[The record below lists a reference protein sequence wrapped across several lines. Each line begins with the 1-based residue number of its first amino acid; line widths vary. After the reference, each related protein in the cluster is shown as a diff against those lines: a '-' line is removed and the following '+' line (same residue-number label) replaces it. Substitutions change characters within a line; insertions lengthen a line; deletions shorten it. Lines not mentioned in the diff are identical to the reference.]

1 MTVLSDFFCYFAKKF
16 LSIILIM
23 IHKLSELTE
32 KAKSKLR
39 RRIAVAA
46 AEDDSVLKSIKAAMK
61 DGIVAP
67 ILIGNK
73 AEMERVAQSIDFDLS
88 HVEIIHNNKGAG
100 ESARIAVSMI
110 KNGRADILMKGF
122 VSTGALLKAVLDKE
136 IGLRKGGVLSHVAF
150 FESPYYHK
158 LVCVTDVAMNIAP
171 DFDTKVQILN
181 NAVEAC
187 HKIGITTPK
196 VAVIAAVETVNPKME
211 ATVHA
216 AMLKTMS
223 DRKQFTGCIVDGP
236 LAIDNAVD
244 KEAARHK
251 GIVSEVAGDCDVIV
265 VPDIEAGNILYKTLN
280 FLGGATSAAVIMG
293 ATVPIVLTSRSDSEV
308 SKMLSIALAAAMD

>member
-1 MTVLSDFFCYFAKKF
+1 
-16 LSIILIM
+16 M

-32 KAKSKLR
+32 KAKNKPK

-46 AEDDSVLKSIKAAMK
+46 AEDEPVLKSLKAAMQ
-61 DGIVAP
+61 DGIVMP
-67 ILIGNK
+67 ILVGNK
-73 AEMERVAQSIDFDLS
+73 PEIEKVAATVGLELHGI
-88 HVEIIHNNKGAG
+88 EIIHNDKGADL
-100 ESARIAVSMI
+100 SARIAVSMV
-110 KNGRADILMKGF
+110 KKGEADILMKGF
-122 VSTGALLKAVLDKE
+122 VSTSALLKAVLYKE
-136 IGLRKGGVLSHVAF
+136 NGLRKGSVLSHVAF

-158 LVCVTDVAMNIAP
+158 LLCVTDVAMNVAP
-171 DFDTKVQILN
+171 DFDTKVHILN

-187 HKIGITTPK
+187 QKIGITTPK

-223 DRKQFTGCIVDGP
+223 DRKQLRGCIVDGP

-244 KEAARHK
+244 KHAAEHK
-251 GIVSEVAGDCDVIV
+251 GIVSEVAGDCDVILA
-265 VPDIEAGNILYKTLN
+265 PNIESGNMFYKALI
-280 FLGGATSAAVIMG
+280 FLGGATAAAVIMG
-293 ATVPIVLTSRSDSEV
+293 ASVPIVLTSRSDSET